1 MTLSLGKI
9 AESVQ
14 EVSKVYP
21 IKKVILFGSYANG
34 TFTEESDV
42 DLLVEFQS
50 KHISLFKL
58 SGLKLA
64 LEEMLD
70 KQVDLLHAPLPDD
83 TMIEI
88 GKEMVVYES

>member
-9 AESVQ
+9 TESVQ

-50 KHISLFKL
+50 RHISLFKL